1 MRKHGFPALLK
12 SVHCLVEGI
21 QPPGHV
27 DLELLRQ
34 SKSKKVH
41 PDRSSILH
49 ILRDV

>member
-1 MRKHGFPALLK
+1 MTKHVFPALLK